1 MRYLSRTMT
10 ATQSVPPSAT
20 AMTITIGV
28 LALQGAFIEHIALL
42 RQAAHSLR
50 LQRLRDAELAAHTA
64 NATSLGPNDPSLE
77 NGASDARPGTA
88 HDGGAAA
95 VNPGTTHKADADP
108 SFSFPALPSAP
119 EAEAEFEFLE
129 VRTPG
134 ELERCAALVLPGGES
149 TSISLIAERTGLLE
163 PLRDF
168 VKVRRRPTW
177 GTCAGLIL
185 LAEEANRSKDTGQE
199 LIGGLDVRV
208 QRNYFGRQVESF
220 EAELSLPFLDEDGG
234 RFHSVFIRAPVVERV
249 LPPNAATA
257 AAALQTTMSG
267 TVTAPPRQETKAE
280 VEILGRLPG
289 RARTLKDKTTTAEQL
304 GEDGD
309 IVAVKQGNVF
319 GTAFHP
325 ELTGDARIHAWWL
338 QEVATAVSARGPS

>member
-1 MRYLSRTMT
+1 MT
-10 ATQSVPPSAT
+10 AAHGVPHSVTAT
-20 AMTITIGV
+20 TITIGV

-50 LQRLRDAELAAHTA
+50 LQRLRDSELSA
-64 NATSLGPNDPSLE
+64 NTNAVSLGPDDPSSTRLD
-77 NGASDARPGTA
+77 GASVTSSGAGRG
-88 HDGGAAA
+88 GGADL
-95 VNPGTTHKADADP
+95 VNCGSDKADASHP
-108 SFSFPALPSAP
+108 VSSSAS
-119 EAEAEFEFLE
+119 EAEVDFEFLE

-134 ELERCAALVLPGGES
+134 ELERCAALILPGGES

-163 PLRDF
+163 PLRNF
-168 VKVRRRPTW
+168 VKVRRRPVW

-220 EAELSLPFLDEDGG
+220 ETDLSLPFLDDETGG

-249 LPPNAATA
+249 LPPNAAA
-257 AAALQTTMSG
+257 ASAALSTTTSG

-280 VEILGRLPG
+280 VEILARLPG

-325 ELTGDARIHAWWL
+325 ELTGDGRIHAWWL
-338 QEVATAVSARGPS
+338 QEVARAVTATKER